1 MGVWVY
7 GWDVASCADKAW
19 CGDLSASNVTGNFPR
34 LKGPFSF
41 DIAAVI
47 FLKTLNLAGNKLH
60 GPFPSELALSP
71 SLASLN
77 VANNSLT
84 GRLSED
90 LCNIN
95 LTCVNVMGNPLR
107 GPIPSCWR
115 NFTCL
120 DFANTSL
127 LVVPN
132 ETCRDVPYHS
142 CNPPLEVAV
151 APPSA
156 SSSSVNVVAII
167 CGVVGGAAFIALL
180 VAGIMLVMKHIE
192 RKRRE
197 EEERRLEQDL
207 ETQISSRHFGTLR
220 RFSAEELKKATNEF
234 DEDYMLG
241 EGGFSK
247 VYKGK
252 LEDGKFVAIK
262 RIKDE
267 KRAGDE
273 LQFLSQVE
281 MISRAA
287 ISSERRASDEKRAGG
302 ELQFLSEFLSEVEMI
317 SRAVHRNL
325 IRAEGVRVTLLSFN
339 LVVGLRLPNL
349 CCFLQDEK
357 RAGGELQF
365 LSEDEK
371 RAGGELQLISRAVH
385 RTLIRA
391 EGFRLSNPFLSLP
404 YTLFRPSSLCCS
416 MLSPQD
422 EKRAGG
428 ELQFL
433 SEVEMIS
440 RAVHRNLIRAE
451 GFCVERGECMLVLPF
466 CSNGSV
472 ASRTQGR
479 LGWVQSGAAGWEVH
493 SCREGFLCGAGRMHA
508 RAALLLQQ
516 ICCVAHPGIPTC
528 SPVLALSP
536 PGKEG
541 NPMDWPTRMKVARGA
556 AEGIGYLHTDCKP
569 KLVHRDIK
577 AANVLLDENDEAVIA
592 DFGLAKEMDVNETHA
607 TTAVKGTIG
616 HIAPEYFVSGQCSE
630 KTDVYAFGVFL
641 LELVSG
647 KDVYGLTVVPEAE
660 EILLRDWVSR
670 LLVEGKADVLVDPEV
685 KKAEGA
691 VDMGQ
696 VEKMLQVALLCL
708 KNDPAERPTM
718 EDVAKMVA
726 GSELTEKWQQWQVR
740 GVGIGSDDSADR
752 ATLEDEVVK
761 MVAGSEL
768 TEKWKQWQI
777 RGHSNSHLIGFILF
791 LNLTI
796 YTAQKF
802 PKHMEL
808 PDFRPIRDALTSMEF
823 PNIHAMYNSLPHV
836 ELSGIS
842 GISTSIYE
850 AMPHVPNMHEMQSML
865 SAVMKSKLP
874 DLDTTK
880 LQAMLPHLELPKLQQ
895 VQAAL
900 LWYYGYGPSFVLSSV
915 KTERK
920 IAMWPFF
927 VFLTGAMIC
936 LLSSSTCHLLGCHSK
951 KVSQIIWRFDYAGI
965 AILICASF
973 YPPVYYGFLC
983 QPYTRLIYLVLIT
996 LGGLGTVAVSLLSAF
1011 QQPKYRAFRAGLFF
1025 GLGVS
1030 GVVPFFH
1037 GMLLYWNEPFLVTT
1051 ILYELLMG
1059 ALYGIGALFYATRIP
1074 ERWLPGKFDIAG
1086 HSHQIFHVLVIAA
1099 AYTHYQA
1106 GLRYLQWVDG
1116 RTC

>member
-1 MGVWVY
+1 MMMSSAFFSCRNIPLVSLLLVLAPLISPQQHQLVQAIKLDIPLEFYRGDVTYLNNFAAAIPNFPPYAWAA
-7 GWDVASCADKAW
+7 DVAPPCPTGNWIGVTCNAENYVTDV
-19 CGDLSASNVTGNFPR
+19 DLSASNVTGNFPK

-90 LCNIN
+90 LCNLN

-115 NFTCL
+115 NFTCQ

-142 CNPPLEVAV
+142 CNPPLAVAV

-180 VAGIMLVMKHIE
+180 VAAAMVVMKQIE

-220 RFSAEELKKATNEF
+220 RFTSEELKKATNEF
-234 DEDYMLG
+234 DEDYVLG

-262 RIKDE
+262 RIK
-267 KRAGDE
+267 
-273 LQFLSQVE
+273 
-281 MISRAA
+281 
-287 ISSERRASDEKRAGG
+287 
-302 ELQFLSEFLSEVEMI
+302 
-317 SRAVHRNL
+317 
-325 IRAEGVRVTLLSFN
+325 
-339 LVVGLRLPNL
+339 
-349 CCFLQDEK
+349 
-357 RAGGELQF
+357 
-365 LSEDEK
+365 
-371 RAGGELQLISRAVH
+371 
-385 RTLIRA
+385 
-391 EGFRLSNPFLSLP
+391 
-404 YTLFRPSSLCCS
+404 
-416 MLSPQD
+416 D

-472 ASRTQGR
+472 ASRTQ
-479 LGWVQSGAAGWEVH
+479 
-493 SCREGFLCGAGRMHA
+493 
-508 RAALLLQQ
+508 
-516 ICCVAHPGIPTC
+516 
-528 SPVLALSP
+528 
-536 PGKEG
+536 GKEG

-647 KDVYGLTVVPEAE
+647 KDVYGLTVVPESE

-670 LLVEGKADVLVDPEV
+670 LLVEGKADVLVDAEV

-696 VEKMLQVALLCL
+696 VEKILQVALLCL

-726 GSELTEKWQQWQVR
+726 GSELTEKWQQWQAEA
-740 GVGIGSDDSADR
+740 GAMR
-752 ATLEDEVVK
+752 AEDLMAVVK
-761 MVAGSEL
+761 
-768 TEKWKQWQI
+768 
-777 RGHSNSHLIGFILF
+777 N
-791 LNLTI
+791 
-796 YTAQKF
+796 
-802 PKHMEL
+802 P
-808 PDFRPIRDALTSMEF
+808 
-823 PNIHAMYNSLPHV
+823 SLW
-836 ELSGIS
+836 ENTTTGIS
-842 GISTSIYE
+842 LE
-850 AMPHVPNMHEMQSML
+850 AFNV
-865 SAVMKSKLP
+865 
-874 DLDTTK
+874 T
-880 LQAMLPHLELPKLQQ
+880 
-895 VQAAL
+895 
-900 LWYYGYGPSFVLSSV
+900 GP
-915 KTERK
+915 R
-920 IAMWPFF
+920 
-927 VFLTGAMIC
+927 
-936 LLSSSTCHLLGCHSK
+936 
-951 KVSQIIWRFDYAGI
+951 
-965 AILICASF
+965 
-973 YPPVYYGFLC
+973 
-983 QPYTRLIYLVLIT
+983 
-996 LGGLGTVAVSLLSAF
+996 
-1011 QQPKYRAFRAGLFF
+1011 
-1025 GLGVS
+1025 
-1030 GVVPFFH
+1030 
-1037 GMLLYWNEPFLVTT
+1037 
-1051 ILYELLMG
+1051 
-1059 ALYGIGALFYATRIP
+1059 
-1074 ERWLPGKFDIAG
+1074 
-1086 HSHQIFHVLVIAA
+1086 
-1099 AYTHYQA
+1099 
-1106 GLRYLQWVDG
+1106 
-1116 RTC
+1116 

>member
-1 MGVWVY
+1 
-7 GWDVASCADKAW
+7 
-19 CGDLSASNVTGNFPR
+19 
-34 LKGPFSF
+34 
-41 DIAAVI
+41 
-47 FLKTLNLAGNKLH
+47 NLAGNLLH

-90 LCNIN
+90 LCNLN

-142 CNPPLEVAV
+142 CNPPLAVAV

-156 SSSSVNVVAII
+156 AASSVNVVAII
-167 CGVVGGAAFIALL
+167 CGVVGGAALIALL
-180 VAGIMLVMKHIE
+180 IAGAMVVMKHIE

-220 RFSAEELKKATNEF
+220 RFTSEELKKATNGF
-234 DEDYMLG
+234 DEDYVLG

-262 RIKDE
+262 RIK
-267 KRAGDE
+267 
-273 LQFLSQVE
+273 
-281 MISRAA
+281 
-287 ISSERRASDEKRAGG
+287 
-302 ELQFLSEFLSEVEMI
+302 
-317 SRAVHRNL
+317 
-325 IRAEGVRVTLLSFN
+325 
-339 LVVGLRLPNL
+339 
-349 CCFLQDEK
+349 
-357 RAGGELQF
+357 
-365 LSEDEK
+365 
-371 RAGGELQLISRAVH
+371 
-385 RTLIRA
+385 
-391 EGFRLSNPFLSLP
+391 
-404 YTLFRPSSLCCS
+404 
-416 MLSPQD
+416 D

-472 ASRTQGR
+472 ASRTQ
-479 LGWVQSGAAGWEVH
+479 
-493 SCREGFLCGAGRMHA
+493 
-508 RAALLLQQ
+508 
-516 ICCVAHPGIPTC
+516 
-528 SPVLALSP
+528 
-536 PGKEG
+536 GKEG

-660 EILLRDWVSR
+660 EILLRDWLVSGKDVYGLTVVPEAEEILLRDWVSRLLVKGKADVLVKKMDMAQWTWGRSRRCCRWRCCASLLSLSPCSHPPGVSAAGGGQGGRACRPRGEEARGRSGHGAGWPCCASTNSLPSMISPSPVPQVSRLLVEGKADVLVGPEVKKSEGAVDMGQVEKMLQVALLCLLLLPPIYSLPLCALHPLSLGASCLQVSR

-685 KKAEGA
+685 KKPEGA

-740 GVGIGSDDSADR
+740 VLCERVYVACCVNSLLSAKIGKNDPAER
-752 ATLEDEVVK
+752 PTMEDVAK

-768 TEKWKQWQI
+768 TEKWQQWQV
-777 RGHSNSHLIGFILF
+777 RGVG
-791 LNLTI
+791 
-796 YTAQKF
+796 
-802 PKHMEL
+802 
-808 PDFRPIRDALTSMEF
+808 
-823 PNIHAMYNSLPHV
+823 
-836 ELSGIS
+836 
-842 GISTSIYE
+842 
-850 AMPHVPNMHEMQSML
+850 
-865 SAVMKSKLP
+865 
-874 DLDTTK
+874 
-880 LQAMLPHLELPKLQQ
+880 
-895 VQAAL
+895 
-900 LWYYGYGPSFVLSSV
+900 
-915 KTERK
+915 
-920 IAMWPFF
+920 
-927 VFLTGAMIC
+927 
-936 LLSSSTCHLLGCHSK
+936 
-951 KVSQIIWRFDYAGI
+951 
-965 AILICASF
+965 
-973 YPPVYYGFLC
+973 
-983 QPYTRLIYLVLIT
+983 
-996 LGGLGTVAVSLLSAF
+996 
-1011 QQPKYRAFRAGLFF
+1011 
-1025 GLGVS
+1025 
-1030 GVVPFFH
+1030 
-1037 GMLLYWNEPFLVTT
+1037 
-1051 ILYELLMG
+1051 
-1059 ALYGIGALFYATRIP
+1059 
-1074 ERWLPGKFDIAG
+1074 
-1086 HSHQIFHVLVIAA
+1086 
-1099 AYTHYQA
+1099 
-1106 GLRYLQWVDG
+1106 
-1116 RTC
+1116 